1 MTETQF
7 QAAQE
12 LLATWIIESR
22 TPEANRLDIVL
33 DRDNLLPALAALVEA
48 KWGYFIT
55 ITGLDQGECFELL
68 YHLAAGAAVLTLRVS
83 LPRAEPT
90 VNSITP
96 IVPSAVVYE
105 RELKEMF
112 GLTIVGLP
120 ELGYLF
126 LPDSWP
132 EGVYPLRKDAN
143 LDAVTGRVE
152 KEEQH
157 A

>member
-1 MTETQF
+1 MTETLF

-12 LLATWIIESR
+12 LLTNWIIEAR
-22 TPEANRLDIVL
+22 TPEANRFDIVL
-33 DRDNLLPALAALVEA
+33 DRENLLAALAALVEA
-48 KWGYFIT
+48 RWGYFIT
-55 ITGLDQGECFELL
+55 VTGLDQGESFELL
-68 YHLAAGAAVLTLRVS
+68 YHLASGAAVLTLRVS

-90 VNSITP
+90 VNSITSV
-96 IVPSAVVYE
+96 VPSAVVYE

-112 GLTIVGLP
+112 GLTIIGLP
-120 ELGYLF
+120 ELGHLF

-143 LDAVTGRVE
+143 LEAVTGRAE